1 MGFSEYLFVALFFGL
16 PGLAGAW
23 LARSRGKHPLLWG
36 LLSAPFPFCLLILWF
51 HKPDREIQGH
61 FRQCRQCGG
70 IYPWK
75 LTHCRYCG
83 GPASADIT

>member
-1 MGFSEYLFVALFFGL
+1 MGLSEYLFIALFFGL

-23 LARSRGKHPLLWG
+23 LARSRGRNPLLWG
-36 LLSAPFPFCLLILWF
+36 LLSAPFPFFVFILWLQ
-51 HKPDREIQGH
+51 KPDREIQGY

-83 GPASADIT
+83 QQHAET

>member
-1 MGFSEYLFVALFFGL
+1 MGLAEYLFIALFFGL

-83 GPASADIT
+83 APGSADIT

>member
-1 MGFSEYLFVALFFGL
+1 MGLSEYLFIALFFGL

-23 LARSRGKHPLLWG
+23 LARSRGRNPLLWG
-36 LLSAPFPFCLLILWF
+36 LLS
-51 HKPDREIQGH
+51 PDREIQGY

-83 GPASADIT
+83 QQHAET